1 MTATL
6 GPGSSGGSPFPSGAA
21 SAEPAASALSQGSG
35 RRRFGRRSRSGPT
48 ENDGREP
55 LRLGSG
61 LGLGVATIW
70 LSILVMLPLAA
81 VIVKATGN
89 GWSGYWDALSNPSTA
104 AALRLTITQAFLVTI
119 VNVVLGTIVAWV
131 LVRDD
136 FPGKGLLDLVI
147 DVPFALPTIVAG
159 LVLLSLY
166 GPDSPVNLQ
175 FANSRV
181 GIFIALLFVT
191 VPFVVRAVQPVLIE
205 LDRDVEEAAASLGAD
220 RFTIF
225 RRVIFPNLVP
235 AIAAGTAL
243 AFARAVSEYGSLVL
257 ISGNRPF
264 ATEVAAVRIL
274 SLTENDNPA
283 GAAAVASVL
292 LIVAVVTLVTIDGLR
307 RWAGRRG

>member
-1 MTATL
+1 MTVTL
-6 GPGSSGGSPFPSGAA
+6 DPESPGGSPFPSGDP
-21 SAEPAASALSQGSG
+21 SAGPTTAALSQGRSG
-35 RRRFGRRSRSGPT
+35 RRFGRRSSSSGSGSG
-48 ENDGREP
+48 ER

-70 LSILVMLPLAA
+70 LSILVLLPLAA
-81 VIVKATGN
+81 VVIKASDN
-89 GWSGYWDALSNPSTA
+89 GWSGFWDALSNPSTA
-104 AALRLTITQAFLVTI
+104 AALRLTVTQAFLVTI
-119 VNVVLGTIVAWV
+119 VNVVLGTVVAWV

-136 FPGKGLLDLVI
+136 FPGKGIVDLVI

-175 FANSRV
+175 FANTRV

-191 VPFVVRAVQPVLIE
+191 VPFVVRAVQPVLEE

-225 RRVIFPNLVP
+225 RRIVFPNLIP

-257 ISGNRPF
+257 ISGNLPF
-264 ATEVAAVRIL
+264 KTEVAAVRIL
-274 SLTENDNPA
+274 SLNENDNPS
-283 GAAAVASVL
+283 GAAAVATVL
-292 LIVAVVTLVTIDGLR
+292 LLVAVVTLLSIDGLR
-307 RWAGRRG
+307 RWAVKRG